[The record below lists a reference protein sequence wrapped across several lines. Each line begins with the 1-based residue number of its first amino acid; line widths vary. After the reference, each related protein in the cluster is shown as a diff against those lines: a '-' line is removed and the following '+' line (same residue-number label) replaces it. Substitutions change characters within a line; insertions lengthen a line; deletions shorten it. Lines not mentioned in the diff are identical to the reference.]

1 MQDFVLN
8 SLRFL
13 SDYSLHCVKSKNEIW
28 QGLSQCFPVAS
39 PAASHEHTLGRS
51 PFSFG
56 QRPFPLN
63 HFDRRALP
71 LIIPIRLFNRI
82 KGGCFSL

>member
-1 MQDFVLN
+1 MKSGKDLVSAFLW
-8 SLRFL
+8 LRL
-13 SDYSLHCVKSKNEIW
+13 RHPMSTPSGE
-28 QGLSQCFPVAS
+28 A
-39 PAASHEHTLGRS
+39 RS
-51 PFSFG
+51 PLAGGHS
-56 QRPFPLN
+56 PLN